1 MSRAEASRKSARR
14 VAGFPGGLAQQVRQA
29 SRVEEPLGDSQE
41 SESESASETGAQGGR
56 AVKLKP
62 KSKSRVKRQPWKS
75 GTAPQKEGEELVEA
89 IRWHRAN
96 ALALKRKAEDL
107 AGQARKSNR
116 KALLYESQLEDP
128 ESLNIVVL
136 VRWNQ
141 HISYSDNCCILWRD
155 SREDWD
161 RCEFGEFCDEGFWT
175 VIRSAIPRRRRYECD
190 QDWRTNQAEPAGVKR
205 ARLCRDLGET
215 AIDILKSRGQ
225 LKGNFEVVL
234 PLVAPGAEL
243 SKAEFKEKIQKW
255 QEALIALGDPPSFE
269 EVYPRTELEEES
281 DGDSP
286 SDSERVSGG
295 DTPSD
300 PLTNS
305 VVPSLGRAFTAAEEA
320 DYQIVH
326 GVPVRK
332 STRVPPANHWTSTES
347 FARNAEGYP
356 GGLPAYRGLFWGDEV
371 AVTPTPVR
379 QVISSEQADQRL
391 AANPDWE
398 HPGGPLSTVRP
409 GDSEFPK

>member
-62 KSKSRVKRQPWKS
+62 KSKSRVKRPSWKS
-75 GTAPQKEGEELVEA
+75 GTAPQKEGEELAEA

-141 HISYSDNCCILWRD
+141 RISYSDSCCILWRD

-175 VIRSAIPRRRRYECD
+175 VIRSAIPRRCRYESD
-190 QDWRTNQAEPAGVKR
+190 QDWRETQAEPAGVKR

-255 QEALIALGDPPSFE
+255 QEALTALGDPPSFE
-269 EVYPRTELEEES
+269 EVYPRTELS

-286 SDSERVSGG
+286 SELERVSGG
-295 DTPSD
+295 DSPSG
-300 PLTNS
+300 P

-320 DYQIVH
+320 DYQVVH

>member
-62 KSKSRVKRQPWKS
+62 KSKSRVKRPSWKS
-75 GTAPQKEGEELVEA
+75 GTAPQKEGEELAEA

-116 KALLYESQLEDP
+116 QALLYESQLEDP

-141 HISYSDNCCILWRD
+141 RISYSDNCCILWRD

-175 VIRSAIPRRRRYECD
+175 VIRSAIPRRCRYESD
-190 QDWRTNQAEPAGVKR
+190 QDWRKTQAEPAGVKR

-243 SKAEFKEKIQKW
+243 SKSEFKEKIQKW
-255 QEALIALGDPPSFE
+255 QEALTALGDPPSFE
-269 EVYPRTELEEES
+269 EVYPRTELS

-286 SDSERVSGG
+286 SELERVSGG
-295 DTPSD
+295 DSPSG
-300 PLTNS
+300 P

-320 DYQIVH
+320 DYQVVH

>member
-62 KSKSRVKRQPWKS
+62 KSKSRVKRPSWKS
-75 GTAPQKEGEELVEA
+75 GTAPQKEGEELAEA

-116 KALLYESQLEDP
+116 QALLYESQLEDP

-141 HISYSDNCCILWRD
+141 RISYSDNCCILWRD

-175 VIRSAIPRRRRYECD
+175 EIRSAIPRRCRYDNDEA
-190 QDWRTNQAEPAGVKR
+190 WRKIQAEPAGVKR

-255 QEALIALGDPPSFE
+255 QEALTALGDPPSFE
-269 EVYPRTELEEES
+269 EVYPRTELS

-286 SDSERVSGG
+286 SESERVSGG
-295 DTPSD
+295 DSPSG
-300 PLTNS
+300 P

-320 DYQIVH
+320 DYQVVD

-409 GDSEFPK
+409 GDTKAVR

>member
-14 VAGFPGGLAQQVRQA
+14 AAGFPGGLAQQVRQA

-62 KSKSRVKRQPWKS
+62 KSKSRVKRPSWKS
-75 GTAPQKEGEELVEA
+75 GTAPQKEGEELAEA

-116 KALLYESQLEDP
+116 KALLYESQLKDP
-128 ESLNIVVL
+128 ESLNVVVL

-141 HISYSDNCCILWRD
+141 RISYSDSCCILWRD

-161 RCEFGEFCDEGFWT
+161 RCEFGEYCDEGFWT
-175 VIRSAIPRRRRYECD
+175 EIRSAIPRRCRYDNDEA
-190 QDWRTNQAEPAGVKR
+190 WRKIQAEPAGVKR

-255 QEALIALGDPPSFE
+255 QEALTALGDPPSFE
-269 EVYPRTELEEES
+269 EVYPRTELS

-286 SDSERVSGG
+286 S
-295 DTPSD
+295 
-300 PLTNS
+300 
-305 VVPSLGRAFTAAEEA
+305 
-320 DYQIVH
+320 
-326 GVPVRK
+326 
-332 STRVPPANHWTSTES
+332 
-347 FARNAEGYP
+347 
-356 GGLPAYRGLFWGDEV
+356 
-371 AVTPTPVR
+371 
-379 QVISSEQADQRL
+379 
-391 AANPDWE
+391 
-398 HPGGPLSTVRP
+398 
-409 GDSEFPK
+409 

>member
-62 KSKSRVKRQPWKS
+62 KSKSRVKRPSWKS
-75 GTAPQKEGEELVEA
+75 GTAPQKEGEELAEA

-116 KALLYESQLEDP
+116 QALLYESQLEDP

-141 HISYSDNCCILWRD
+141 RISYSDSCCILWRD

-175 VIRSAIPRRRRYECD
+175 VIRSAIPRRCRYESD
-190 QDWRTNQAEPAGVKR
+190 QDWRETQAEPAGVKR

-243 SKAEFKEKIQKW
+243 SKSEFKEKIQKW
-255 QEALIALGDPPSFE
+255 QEALTALGDPPSFE
-269 EVYPRTELEEES
+269 EVYPRTELS

-286 SDSERVSGG
+286 SELERVSGG
-295 DTPSD
+295 DSPSG
-300 PLTNS
+300 P

-320 DYQIVH
+320 DYQVVH

-409 GDSEFPK
+409 GDTKAVR

>member
-1 MSRAEASRKSARR
+1 MSRAEASRKAARR
-14 VAGFPGGLAQQVRQA
+14 VVGFPGGLAQQVRQA

-62 KSKSRVKRQPWKS
+62 KSKSRVKRPSWKS

-175 VIRSAIPRRRRYECD
+175 EIRSAIPRRCRYDNDEA
-190 QDWRTNQAEPAGVKR
+190 WRKIQAEPAGVKR

-255 QEALIALGDPPSFE
+255 QEALTALGDPPSFE
-269 EVYPRTELEEES
+269 EVYPRTELS

-286 SDSERVSGG
+286 SESERVSGG
-295 DTPSD
+295 DSPSG
-300 PLTNS
+300 P

-320 DYQIVH
+320 DYQVVD

>member
-62 KSKSRVKRQPWKS
+62 KSKSRVKRVIPWKS

-96 ALALKRKAEDL
+96 ALALKRKAEDF

-175 VIRSAIPRRRRYECD
+175 EIRSAIPRRCRYDNDEA
-190 QDWRTNQAEPAGVKR
+190 WRKIQAEPAGVKR

-255 QEALIALGDPPSFE
+255 QEALTALGDPPSFE
-269 EVYPRTELEEES
+269 EVYPR
-281 DGDSP
+281 
-286 SDSERVSGG
+286 ERVSGG
-295 DTPSD
+295 DSPSD
-300 PLTNS
+300 LERVSGGDSPS
-305 VVPSLGRAFTAAEEA
+305 GPVVPSLGRAFTAAEEA
-320 DYQIVH
+320 DYQVVH

>member
-62 KSKSRVKRQPWKS
+62 KSKSRVKRPSWKS
-75 GTAPQKEGEELVEA
+75 GTAPQEGEELVEA

-116 KALLYESQLEDP
+116 QALLYESQLEDP

-141 HISYSDNCCILWRD
+141 RISYSDSCCILWRD

-175 VIRSAIPRRRRYECD
+175 VIRSTIPRRCRYESD
-190 QDWRTNQAEPAGVKR
+190 EDWRKTKAEPAGVKR

-243 SKAEFKEKIQKW
+243 SKSEFKEKIQKW

-269 EVYPRTELEEES
+269 EVYPRTELGGES

-295 DTPSD
+295 DNPSD

-305 VVPSLGRAFTAAEEA
+305 VVPSLGRALTAAEEA
-320 DYQIVH
+320 NYQVVH

-332 STRVPPANHWTSTES
+332 STRVPPENHWTNTES
-347 FARNAEGYP
+347 FARNSEGYP
-356 GGLPAYRGLFWGDEV
+356 GGLSAYRGLFWGDEV

>member
-62 KSKSRVKRQPWKS
+62 KSKSRVKRVVPWKS

-96 ALALKRKAEDL
+96 ALALKRKAEDF

-116 KALLYESQLEDP
+116 KALLYESQLKDP
-128 ESLNIVVL
+128 ESLHIVVL

-175 VIRSAIPRRRRYECD
+175 VIRSAIPRRCRYESD
-190 QDWRTNQAEPAGVKR
+190 QDWRKTQAEPAGVKR

-255 QEALIALGDPPSFE
+255 QEALTALGDPPSFE
-269 EVYPRTELEEES
+269 EVYPRTELS

-286 SDSERVSGG
+286 SDLERVSGG
-295 DTPSD
+295 DSPSG
-300 PLTNS
+300 P

-332 STRVPPANHWTSTES
+332 STRAPPANHWTSTES
-347 FARNAEGYP
+347 FARNSEGYP
-356 GGLPAYRGLFWGDEV
+356 GGLSAYRGLFWGDEV

-409 GDSEFPK
+409 GDSEFQK

>member
-96 ALALKRKAEDL
+96 ALALKRKAEDF

-141 HISYSDNCCILWRD
+141 HISYSDKCCILWRD

-175 VIRSAIPRRRRYECD
+175 EIRSAIPRRCRYDNDE
-190 QDWRTNQAEPAGVKR
+190 DWRRIQAEPAGVKR

-255 QEALIALGDPPSFE
+255 QEALTALGDPPSFE
-269 EVYPRTELEEES
+269 EVYPR
-281 DGDSP
+281 
-286 SDSERVSGG
+286 ERVSGG
-295 DTPSD
+295 DSPSG
-300 PLTNS
+300 P
-305 VVPSLGRAFTAAEEA
+305 VVPSLGRAFTTAEEA
-320 DYQIVH
+320 DYQVVH

>member
-1 MSRAEASRKSARR
+1 MSRAGSSRKSARR

-62 KSKSRVKRQPWKS
+62 KSKSRVKRPSWKS
-75 GTAPQKEGEELVEA
+75 GTAPQKEGEELAEA

-116 KALLYESQLEDP
+116 QALLYESQLEDP

-141 HISYSDNCCILWRD
+141 HISYSDSCCILWRD

-175 VIRSAIPRRRRYECD
+175 VIRSAIPRRCRYESD
-190 QDWRTNQAEPAGVKR
+190 QDWRETQAEPAGVKR

-255 QEALIALGDPPSFE
+255 QEALTALGDPPSFE
-269 EVYPRTELEEES
+269 EVYPRTELS

-286 SDSERVSGG
+286 SELERVSGG
-295 DTPSD
+295 DSPSG
-300 PLTNS
+300 P

-320 DYQIVH
+320 DYQVVD

>member
-1 MSRAEASRKSARR
+1 MSRAGASRKAARR

-62 KSKSRVKRQPWKS
+62 KSKSRVKRPSWKS

-128 ESLNIVVL
+128 ESLDIVVL

-175 VIRSAIPRRRRYECD
+175 VIRSAIPRRCRYESD
-190 QDWRTNQAEPAGVKR
+190 QDWRKTQAEPAGVKR

-225 LKGNFEVVL
+225 LKGNFEIVL
-234 PLVAPGAEL
+234 PLVIPGAEL

-255 QEALIALGDPPSFE
+255 QEALTALGDPPSFE
-269 EVYPRTELEEES
+269 EVYPRTELEGVS

-286 SDSERVSGG
+286 SDLERVSGG
-295 DTPSD
+295 DNPSD

-320 DYQIVH
+320 DYQVVH

-347 FARNAEGYP
+347 FARNA
-356 GGLPAYRGLFWGDEV
+356 
-371 AVTPTPVR
+371 T
-379 QVISSEQADQRL
+379 SS
-391 AANPDWE
+391 
-398 HPGGPLSTVRP
+398 GV
-409 GDSEFPK
+409 

>member
-62 KSKSRVKRQPWKS
+62 KSKSRVKRPSWKS

-175 VIRSAIPRRRRYECD
+175 EIRSAIPRRCRYDNDEA
-190 QDWRTNQAEPAGVKR
+190 WRKIQAEPAGVKR

-255 QEALIALGDPPSFE
+255 QEALTALGDPPSFE
-269 EVYPRTELEEES
+269 EVYPRTELEGVS

-286 SDSERVSGG
+286 SDLERVSGG
-295 DTPSD
+295 DNPSD

-320 DYQIVH
+320 DYQVVH

-356 GGLPAYRGLFWGDEV
+356 GGLPAYRGLFWGD
-371 AVTPTPVR
+371 AVVNTPTPVR

>member
-62 KSKSRVKRQPWKS
+62 KSKSRVKRPSWKS
-75 GTAPQKEGEELVEA
+75 GTAPQKEGEELAEA

-116 KALLYESQLEDP
+116 QALLYESQLEDP

-141 HISYSDNCCILWRD
+141 RISYSDSCCILWRD

-175 VIRSAIPRRRRYECD
+175 EIRSAIPRRCRYDNDEA
-190 QDWRTNQAEPAGVKR
+190 WRQNQAEPAGVKR

-255 QEALIALGDPPSFE
+255 QEALTALGDPPSFE
-269 EVYPRTELEEES
+269 EVYPRTELS

-286 SDSERVSGG
+286 SELERVSGG
-295 DTPSD
+295 DSPSG
-300 PLTNS
+300 P

-320 DYQIVH
+320 DYQVVH

>member
-62 KSKSRVKRQPWKS
+62 KSKSRVKRPSWKS

-96 ALALKRKAEDL
+96 ALALKRKAEGL

-141 HISYSDNCCILWRD
+141 RISYSDSCCILWRD

-175 VIRSAIPRRRRYECD
+175 EIRSAIPRRCRYDNDEA
-190 QDWRTNQAEPAGVKR
+190 WRKIQAEPAGVKR

-255 QEALIALGDPPSFE
+255 QEALTALGDPPSFE
-269 EVYPRTELEEES
+269 EVYPRKEL
-281 DGDSP
+281 
-286 SDSERVSGG
+286 ERVSGG
-295 DTPSD
+295 DSPSG
-300 PLTNS
+300 P

-320 DYQIVH
+320 DYQVVH

-409 GDSEFPK
+409 GDSEFPE

>member
-1 MSRAEASRKSARR
+1 MSRAGSSRKSARR

-62 KSKSRVKRQPWKS
+62 KSKSRVKRPSWKS
-75 GTAPQKEGEELVEA
+75 GTAPQKEGEELAEA

-141 HISYSDNCCILWRD
+141 RISYSDSCCILWRD

-175 VIRSAIPRRRRYECD
+175 EIRSAIPRRCRYDNDEA
-190 QDWRTNQAEPAGVKR
+190 WRKIQAEPAGVKR

-255 QEALIALGDPPSFE
+255 QEALTALGDPPSFE
-269 EVYPRTELEEES
+269 EVYPR
-281 DGDSP
+281 
-286 SDSERVSGG
+286 ERVSGG
-295 DTPSD
+295 DSPSG
-300 PLTNS
+300 P

-320 DYQIVH
+320 DYQVVH

>member
-62 KSKSRVKRQPWKS
+62 KSKSRVKRPSWKS

-175 VIRSAIPRRRRYECD
+175 EIRSAIPRRCRYESD
-190 QDWRTNQAEPAGVKR
+190 QDWRKTQAEPAGVKR

-255 QEALIALGDPPSFE
+255 QEALTALGDPPSFE
-269 EVYPRTELEEES
+269 EVYPRKEL
-281 DGDSP
+281 
-286 SDSERVSGG
+286 ERVSGG
-295 DTPSD
+295 DNPSD

-320 DYQIVH
+320 DYQVVH

-356 GGLPAYRGLFWGDEV
+356 GGLPAYRGLFWGD
-371 AVTPTPVR
+371 AVVNTPTPVR

>member
-1 MSRAEASRKSARR
+1 MSRAEASRKAARR

-62 KSKSRVKRQPWKS
+62 KSKSRVKRPSWKS
-75 GTAPQKEGEELVEA
+75 GTAPQKEGEELAEA

-141 HISYSDNCCILWRD
+141 RISYSDNCCILWRD

-175 VIRSAIPRRRRYECD
+175 EIRSAIPRRCRYDNDEA
-190 QDWRTNQAEPAGVKR
+190 WRKIQAEPAGVKR

-255 QEALIALGDPPSFE
+255 QEALTALGDPPSFE
-269 EVYPRTELEEES
+269 EVYPRTELS

-286 SDSERVSGG
+286 SESERVSGG
-295 DTPSD
+295 DSPSG
-300 PLTNS
+300 P

-320 DYQIVH
+320 DYQVVD

>member
-62 KSKSRVKRQPWKS
+62 KSKSRVKRPSWKS
-75 GTAPQKEGEELVEA
+75 GTAPQKEGAELAEA

-116 KALLYESQLEDP
+116 QALLYESQLEDP
-128 ESLNIVVL
+128 ESLNIVAL
-136 VRWNQ
+136 VIWNQ
-141 HISYSDNCCILWRD
+141 RISYSDSCCILWRD

-175 VIRSAIPRRRRYECD
+175 EIRSAIPRRCRYDNDEA
-190 QDWRTNQAEPAGVKR
+190 WRKIQAEPAGVKR

-255 QEALIALGDPPSFE
+255 QEALTALGDPPSFE
-269 EVYPRTELEEES
+269 EVYPR
-281 DGDSP
+281 
-286 SDSERVSGG
+286 ERVSGG
-295 DTPSD
+295 DSPSD
-300 PLTNS
+300 LERVSGGDSPS
-305 VVPSLGRAFTAAEEA
+305 GPVVPSLGRAFTAAEEA
-320 DYQIVH
+320 DYQVVH